1 MRGHRW
7 RIGWAL
13 RRIPTFHTIGPSLRD
28 VSVDWPNGRSQ
39 TDADWARSAA
49 RGAAEEEGRRGV
61 AEGDWGRQRGCGAD
75 ERRRR
80 ELERAQR

>member
-1 MRGHRW
+1 MWGHRR

-13 RRIPTFHTIGPSLRD
+13 RRIPTLHTIGPRVRD
-28 VSVDWPNGRSQ
+28 VNIDWSNGRSQ
-39 TDADWARSAA
+39 TDADWARSAVP
-49 RGAAEEEGRRGV
+49 GAAEKEGRRGV
-61 AEGDWGRQRGCGAD
+61 AEGDWGRERGCGAD